1 MNNGQKLTPET
12 VRRFLEMQ
20 RLGNIAVRKTQI
32 ENRRLGI
39 PNWYSINGVLVSD
52 QPNAQPLWQDVAGL
66 APYPLTG
73 EDAQDW
79 VSRTRKEGDEER
91 EKQWR

>member
-20 RLGNIAVRKTQI
+20 RLGNIAVRKAQA

-52 QPNAQPLWQDVAGL
+52 QPRDWGEVAGV
-66 APYPLTG
+66 APHPLTG

-79 VSRTRKEGDEER
+79 VSRTRAESDER
-91 EKQWR
+91 EQQWRPAA